1 MRKTSTADEPA
12 VADKRDAASHSTCV
26 LERVWLT
33 KLVEAEGKTVN
44 DVDVGEWALSQ
55 YDGVSFFSQ

>member
-44 DVDVGEWALSQ
+44 DVDVGERALNRQ
-55 YDGVSFFSQ
+55 AKVSFVS